1 MQLFWIL
8 LKAHNSHSDSFE
20 CVPCRSTAFFRYGI
34 RAEQGPTPVLLLLF
48 FCLLRPLVENGVHVD
63 LKQGRGAPWG
73 RGEEGG
79 DDSFVG
85 RAYFTNL
92 LSGKQRSQECW
103 HGDIRGRGHLHCQG
117 VWGWADSSLL
127 PYTSIKRPSAPPTH
141 LPGGADGQ
149 EGVGPAGEHSLPVDQ
164 QHADVVLALRLQGAV
179 STGITGLGLAASRR
193 PGIGC

>member
-1 MQLFWIL
+1 MGRL
-8 LKAHNSHSDSFE
+8 L
-20 CVPCRSTAFFRYGI
+20 P
-34 RAEQGPTPVLLLLF
+34 
-48 FCLLRPLVENGVHVD
+48 
-63 LKQGRGAPWG
+63 
-73 RGEEGG
+73 
-79 DDSFVG
+79 
-85 RAYFTNL
+85 
-92 LSGKQRSQECW
+92 
-103 HGDIRGRGHLHCQG
+103 
-117 VWGWADSSLL
+117 L